1 MEDDLKSFCKDI
13 FRVTDESIKDVN
25 KVDWLDIEEK
35 YIKYYSDDD
44 MLE

>member
-13 FRVTDESIKDVN
+13 FRVREELKKDVN
-25 KVDWLDIEEK
+25 MVDWLEIEEK
-35 YIKYYSDDD
+35 YKKYYSDDD